1 MLILLP
7 FELYPPREFG
17 HNVEFSV
24 LNIMTFLDH
33 FFNTLPIFLPI
44 LLVFALVSTG
54 LWVAHWFF
62 FRRNGGLK
70 EEDRFSAR
78 VGMLLLVGIG
88 VVLILLALPLD
99 KETHKELFQLL
110 ALLITAVITLSS
122 TTFVSNALAGFML
135 RGMQSFRLGDFLRV
149 ENQFGRVTERGL
161 FHTEIQTEERDLTTL
176 PNLFLVSHPITVLRS
191 SGTIVSATVSLGYDI
206 SHQTIEKLLA
216 EAALAAKLKDP
227 FVHIM
232 ELGDYSVTY
241 RVSGFLSEVKQLLS
255 ARSNL
260 RAKMLTTLH
269 GAGIEIV
276 SPVVMNQRRL
286 EDGIRVLPPQTSE
299 LPHVEENSVGSPE
312 SLIFDKADAMAQI
325 EALKEQREAIRE
337 EIAVLEGQAKSKKEH
352 IGPWIEQRITRIRQ
366 EEERLSLLIQQAEAA
381 IIE

>member
-1 MLILLP
+1 MA
-7 FELYPPREFG
+7 
-17 HNVEFSV
+17 
-24 LNIMTFLDH
+24 FLDH
-33 FFNTLPIFLPI
+33 FWETLPTFLPV
-44 LLVFALVSTG
+44 LLVLALVSSG
-54 LWVAHWFF
+54 LWLAHWFF

-78 VGMLLLVGIG
+78 VGMLLLVGVGI
-88 VVLILLALPLD
+88 VLTLLALPLD

-206 SHQTIEKLLA
+206 SHQTIEKLLG
-216 EAALAAKLKDP
+216 EAALAANLKEP

-241 RVSGFLSEVKQLLS
+241 RVSGFLSEVKQCLS
-255 ARSNL
+255 ARSKL

-269 GAGIEIV
+269 DAGIEIV

-286 EDGIRVLPPQTSE
+286 EDGIRVLPPQSSE
-299 LPHVEENSVGSPE
+299 SAHIIDQDMNNSPE
-312 SLIFDKADAMAQI
+312 SLIFDKADAIAQI
-325 EALKEQREAIRE
+325 EALKEQREAVRE
-337 EIAVLEGQAKSKKEH
+337 EIAVLEGQTKSKKEH
-352 IGPWIEQRITRIRQ
+352 IGPWIKERIRRIRQ
-366 EEERLSLLIQQAEAA
+366 EEERLSLMIQQAEEAK
-381 IIE
+381 IE